1 MMLLKE
7 CVIKKRKKRSKRTN
21 KQTILFQRKRVPMYE
36 DQNNKNAAQKKMGKS
51 LAGQVFYNT
60 CDDNSDYYRTIFIRF
75 NPFTNAMQPMIS
87 NPIYGTPPDGMQP
100 INKMML
106 ARMMRMQ
113 QQTDLER
120 VLILWKI
127 LNQMLNIMQMICLNF
142 FQQEFEKEISNYA
155 LVNTENLHD
164 EESDAI
170 LKVYYFERGI
180 DNHLVVLYP
189 DGIKTIDESMPVEL
203 LADTIILLMHLEDL
217 T

>member
-1 MMLLKE
+1 MRNKEQNIAIANRLLEAYRARNPGYRKTYRGHYAARDEPGESDNNPEVKAHNDALKRMRDKE
-7 CVIKKRKKRSKRTN
+7 KKKREARERMKQNNIVPKKKG
-21 KQTILFQRKRVPMYE
+21 VPMYE

-113 QQTDLER
+113 QQTDFREY
-120 VLILWKI
+120 W
-127 LNQMLNIMQMICLNF
+127 
-142 FQQEFEKEISNYA
+142 
-155 LVNTENLHD
+155 
-164 EESDAI
+164 
-170 LKVYYFERGI
+170 YYGKYWTRC
-180 DNHLVVLYP
+180 
-189 DGIKTIDESMPVEL
+189 T
-203 LADTIILLMHLEDL
+203 
-217 T
+217 